1 MTDLN
6 PDSNW
11 PLKRPYPRSTT
22 DNWYEHANEN
32 ISRHLASQSFLT
44 NEQTVNILVYVTALE
59 GFIMQRL
66 APAEATAE
74 SKPAVPT
81 VVIVGDDE
89 IHVANCVLQQL
100 DHRLDGVLVVE
111 QSAAAAITLAYGARG
126 NAIHITQVEDPEVTG
141 RRVMDAFRR
150 QGEASIR

>member
-11 PLKRPYPRSTT
+11 PLRRPFARSTT
-22 DNWYEHANEN
+22 DKWYEHGVEN
-32 ISRHLASQSFLT
+32 ISRHLATQTFLT
-44 NEQTVNILVYVTALE
+44 NEQTVDILAYVTALE

-66 APAEATAE
+66 APAEATTE

-89 IHVANCVLQQL
+89 VHVANSVLQQL

-126 NAIHITQVEDPEVTG
+126 NAIHITQTEDPEVTG

-150 QGEASIR
+150 QGEVGIR